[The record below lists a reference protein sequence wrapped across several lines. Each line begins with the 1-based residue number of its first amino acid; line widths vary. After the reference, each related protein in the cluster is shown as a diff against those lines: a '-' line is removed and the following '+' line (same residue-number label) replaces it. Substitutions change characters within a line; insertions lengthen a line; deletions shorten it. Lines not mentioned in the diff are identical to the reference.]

1 MKECIHECEE
11 DPIYRY
17 EYNNSCYNANISKI
31 LEETTNQEMNV
42 ETNILNQSYID
53 ITYRTNKYELS
64 NTFFNE
70 IYISETIIEDNKE
83 IEKVITRILAQSYI
97 ILKIELN

>member
-1 MKECIHECEE
+1 
-11 DPIYRY
+11 
-17 EYNNSCYNANISKI
+17 
-31 LEETTNQEMNV
+31 MNV

-70 IYISETIIEDNKE
+70 IYIFHETIIEDNKE
-83 IEKVITRILAQSYI
+83 IEKSNKLMIL
-97 ILKIELN
+97 LKN